1 MSKTFY
7 ESDFNA
13 RMNTTESIAHALKLA
28 LLALE
33 ESRPIDSS
41 SVVPHNRHVMAIDYA
56 RKALNIVESLRYPI
70 QGGATEETPQENK
83 SFLTEASDLVKG
95 QRQKDYGDK
104 KKNFSDIAA
113 IWSVILGK
121 TIDPVQVAQCMVAM
135 KLARLIKTPSHRD
148 SWVDIAGYVACAED
162 LFDEDEWK

>member
-1 MSKTFY
+1 MSKTFN
-7 ESDFNA
+7 ESDFSA
-13 RMNTTESIAHALKLA
+13 RMNTTEIIAHTLKLA
-28 LLALE
+28 LKALE

-70 QGGATEETPQENK
+70 QGGATEEVK
-83 SFLTEASDLVKG
+83 SFLEEASDLVKG

-113 IWSVILGK
+113 LWSVLLGK

-135 KLARLIKTPSHRD
+135 KLARLIKTPTHRD
-148 SWVDIAGYVACAED
+148 SWVDIAGYVACAEELLQPSD
-162 LFDEDEWK
+162 DDME

>member
-1 MSKTFY
+1 MSKTFN

-13 RMNTTESIAHALKLA
+13 RMNTTESISHALKLA
-28 LLALE
+28 LKALE

-41 SVVPHNRHVMAIDYA
+41 SVVPHNRHVMAIEYA

-70 QGGATEETPQENK
+70 QGGETKEVK
-83 SFLTEASDLVKG
+83 SFLEEAAELVKG

-113 IWSVILGK
+113 LWSVILGK
-121 TIDPVQVAQCMVAM
+121 TIDPLQVAQCMVAM

-148 SWVDIAGYVACAED
+148 SWVDIAGYVACAEELLQPSD
-162 LFDEDEWK
+162 DDME